1 MNNQVRL
8 LFKKKM
14 SEYYTSMELQ
24 NLIHQ
29 KEISE
34 KSKIVYL
41 HVLNSIL
48 KTGFSIPM
56 SKNEKIEVVKEFV
69 NGLTSTNKKLQYLN
83 IMVIL
88 RTAKELP
95 IEEIKKFR
103 TDLQKE
109 QKATQPAKMKEK
121 GADLTSYENFM
132 EKLDLVFMNKNYK
145 KYIVNYLMVNFGVRN
160 LDLDL
165 EIVLRKKDIS
175 DNKNYLLI
183 KNKTKTKPG
192 SVTYIRDVYK
202 TRSAYG
208 KQTHVIDD
216 EKFVAAVKGL
226 GPSMLIQED
235 LLSNGIRKMYIDQN
249 TEGMIFKM
257 MISHYFK
264 LGDSESIARLAAS
277 RGTSLDT
284 VKGFYNVNASPPDA
298 IELAGLNASI

>member
-1 MNNQVRL
+1 
-8 LFKKKM
+8 
-14 SEYYTSMELQ
+14 MELQ

-48 KTGFSIPM
+48 KTGFTIPM
-56 SKNEKIEVVKEFV
+56 GKNEKIEVVKEFV

-109 QKATQPAKMKEK
+109 QKATQPAKMKDAGEN
-121 GADLTSYENFM
+121 LTSYESFM
-132 EKLDLVFMNKNYK
+132 EKLDLVYMNKNYK
-145 KYIVNYLMVNFGVRN
+145 KFIVNYLMVNFGVRN

-165 EIVLRKKDIS
+165 EIVLRKKDIA

-183 KNKTKTKPG
+183 KNKTKTKPA
-192 SVTYIRDVYK
+192 SVVYIRDIYK

-208 KQTHVIDD
+208 KQTHTIED
-216 EKFVAAVKGL
+216 EKFVNAVKSL
-226 GPSMLIQED
+226 GQGILIPEE
-235 LLSNGIRKMYIDQN
+235 LLSNGIRKMYIDNN
-249 TEGMIFKM
+249 TEGMVFKM
-257 MISHYFK
+257 MIGHYFK
-264 LGDSESIARLAAS
+264 LGDSESIARLSAS
-277 RGTSLDT
+277 RGTSLET
-284 VKGFYNVNASPPDA
+284 IKGFYNINASPPDA

>member
-1 MNNQVRL
+1 
-8 LFKKKM
+8 
-14 SEYYTSMELQ
+14 MELQ

-48 KTGFSIPM
+48 KTGFTIPM
-56 SKNEKIEVVKEFV
+56 GKNEKIEVVKEFV

-109 QKATQPAKMKEK
+109 QKATQPAKMKDAGEN
-121 GADLTSYENFM
+121 LTSYESFM
-132 EKLDLVFMNKNYK
+132 EKLDLVYMNKNYK
-145 KYIVNYLMVNFGVRN
+145 KFIVNYLMVNFGVRN

-183 KNKTKTKPG
+183 KNKTKTKPA
-192 SVTYIRDVYK
+192 SVVYIRDIYK

-208 KQTHVIDD
+208 KQTHTIED
-216 EKFVAAVKGL
+216 EKFVNAVKSL
-226 GPSMLIQED
+226 GQGVLIPEE
-235 LLSNGIRKMYIDQN
+235 LLSNGIRKMYIDNN
-249 TEGMIFKM
+249 TEGMVFKM
-257 MISHYFK
+257 MIGHYFK
-264 LGDSESIARLAAS
+264 LGDSESIARLSAS
-277 RGTSLDT
+277 RGTSLET
-284 VKGFYNVNASPPDA
+284 IKGFYNVNASPPDA

>member
-1 MNNQVRL
+1 
-8 LFKKKM
+8 
-14 SEYYTSMELQ
+14 MELQ

-48 KTGFSIPM
+48 KTGFTIPM
-56 SKNEKIEVVKEFV
+56 GKNEKIEVVKEFV

-109 QKATQPAKMKEK
+109 QKATQPAKMKDAGEN
-121 GADLTSYENFM
+121 LTSYENFM
-132 EKLDLVFMNKNYK
+132 EKLDLVYMNKNYK
-145 KYIVNYLMVNFGVRN
+145 KYIVNYLMATFGVRN

-165 EIVLRKKDIS
+165 EIVLRKKDIA

-183 KNKTKTKPG
+183 KNKTKTKPA
-192 SVTYIRDVYK
+192 SVVYIRDMYK

-208 KQTHVIDD
+208 KQTHVIED
-216 EKFVAAVKGL
+216 EKFVNAVKSL
-226 GPSMLIQED
+226 GPGVLIPEE
-235 LLSNGIRKMYIDQN
+235 LLSNGIRKMYIDNN
-249 TEGMIFKM
+249 TEGMVFKM
-257 MISHYFK
+257 MIGHYFK
-264 LGDSESIARLAAS
+264 LGDSESIARLSAS
-277 RGTSLDT
+277 RGTSLET
-284 VKGFYNVNASPPDA
+284 IKGFYNINASPPDA